1 MTEFRIDFEPDG
13 PTLERYLLSSAS
25 VVGIIGPWGSGKSRA
40 SFVKLA
46 VNALR
51 QPLSL
56 KTKRRRRRT
65 LVARET
71 YAELED
77 TTLKTHL
84 EVFPEH
90 ALGPVRRSRPFR
102 RIIQAGDL
110 DWELVFMALESE
122 EDRKKLLSLDLSD
135 AFVNEGRQMLRGII
149 DDIRGRLGR
158 FPPVE
163 DGGCFQPQLIIDSNM
178 PGIEHWLT
186 VMAGI
191 APMPQNLTKE
201 QREKLTKPDD
211 WELMVQPAG
220 LIEDKDEKGNV
231 IGYRANPDAENQR
244 WLRKNYYLEIIKGQD
259 QGWIDVNVMNRPGQ
273 PRAGKAVYPIFVER
287 VHVARQRL
295 EFLDGHTLFVGVDF
309 GRTPAA
315 VVGQRVFDRWRILGE
330 LCAEDMGARAFAR
343 ILKRWLAERFPLARV
358 SMWGDP
364 AGNARGQVDDTTP
377 FQAMRAEGLEIY
389 PASTN
394 DASVRRGAVEE
405 SLRAMDGEGNAR
417 FLLDGEA
424 CPILRTGFQSGYHF
438 RKLQV
443 SGAELYADEPEKNR
457 FSHPHDALQYL
468 MIGAGEGRAFL
479 GRTREAPS
487 GKPRTNRARKT
498 TFDRRR
504 AG

>member
-1 MTEFRIDFEPDG
+1 MEFRIDYEPDG
-13 PTLERYLLSSAS
+13 ATLERFLVSGAP
-25 VVGIIGPWGSGKSRA
+25 VKGIIGPWGSGKSRA
-40 SFVKLA
+40 SCVALA
-46 VNALR
+46 MNVAR
-51 QPLSL
+51 QPVS
-56 KTKRRRRRT
+56 KSGKRRRRT
-65 LVARET
+65 LVTRQT
-71 YAELED
+71 YAELHD
-77 TTLKTHL
+77 TTIKTWL
-84 EVFPEH
+84 EVFPENVFG
-90 ALGPVRRSRPFR
+90 AIARSRPFR
-102 RIIQAGDL
+102 HYIRVADL
-110 DWELVFMALESE
+110 DWEVIFLALEGE
-122 EDRKKLLSLDLSD
+122 DDRKKLLSLDLSD
-135 AFVNEGRQMLRGII
+135 AWVNEARETARGIV
-149 DDIRGRLGR
+149 DDITGRLGR
-158 FPPVE
+158 FPPVA
-163 DGGCFQPQLIIDSNM
+163 DGGCFQPQLLLDSNA
-178 PGIEHWLT
+178 PGVEHYLA
-186 VMAGI
+186 VMAGM
-191 APMPQNLTKE
+191 APMPQNLSSDDR
-201 QREKLTKPDD
+201 QRLTKPSEWD
-211 WELMVQPAG
+211 LLVQPPG
-220 LIEDKDEKGNV
+220 LIEDKDAEGN
-231 IGYRANPDAENQR
+231 IRGYRPNPLAENTR
-244 WLRKNYYLEIIKGQD
+244 WLRPNYYLEIIKGKD

-273 PRAGKAVYPIFVER
+273 PRAGRTVYPMFVER

-364 AGNARGQVDDTTP
+364 AGNAKGQVDDTTP

-405 SLRAMDGEGNAR
+405 ALRAMDGEGNAR

-424 CPILRTGFQSGYHF
+424 CPILRAGFQSGYHF

-479 GRTREAPS
+479 GRAREAPA
-487 GKPRTNRARKT
+487 GAVRAAKARKT